1 LRPSVI
7 AEAVVIPQQS
17 SNDPAAVDG
26 RRSGSVVRQ
35 LDFGCVEG
43 AAAGARLQ
51 RAVGSPAPR
60 SQLSPAL
67 GSEKRRAPQHALGAP
82 CPEHWASPCGVS
94 RSSLGELL
102 EWDSSLRSEVPQG
115 TCLTYSPTLAELSPL
130 RSFFS
135 VDASVQS
142 RAMSASPCAA
152 HCERTA
158 VRADRDRQKSP
169 KATGA
174 KKVAPTS
181 KAASPLA
188 GVLDRDVSAQLL
200 RALRVGARTP
210 RGSIMVQLRLCG
222 CGCGVHLEPTAVASA
237 PCSPAMGSNISPAKD
252 LQGRKSRSPGRRLS
266 GHGKPQGALSPQG
279 AGPLPREKL
288 RTAAPLARRS
298 SSAPLYGYRSLAAP
312 VRSSTGR
319 SPRLGG
325 AAPRSPR
332 AWGTSSGPQR
342 GVEMSLSD
350 LQSTVRAI
358 RARYVD
364 RFLGCPTSGLA
375 SAPRVLGQSQRNHRD
390 WPYVSEYGTTTKT
403 TATRGSASIQV

>member
-1 LRPSVI
+1 DPDLLSASSISFGREDARLRFGDASKELRRRSKDATKEPQVAVLRPSVI

-94 RSSLGELL
+94 RSTLGELL

-210 RGSIMVQLRLCG
+210 RGSIMVQQ
-222 CGCGVHLEPTAVASA
+222 P
-237 PCSPAMGSNISPAKD
+237 
-252 LQGRKSRSPGRRLS
+252 
-266 GHGKPQGALSPQG
+266 
-279 AGPLPREKL
+279 
-288 RTAAPLARRS
+288 
-298 SSAPLYGYRSLAAP
+298 
-312 VRSSTGR
+312 
-319 SPRLGG
+319 
-325 AAPRSPR
+325 
-332 AWGTSSGPQR
+332 
-342 GVEMSLSD
+342 
-350 LQSTVRAI
+350 
-358 RARYVD
+358 
-364 RFLGCPTSGLA
+364 
-375 SAPRVLGQSQRNHRD
+375 
-390 WPYVSEYGTTTKT
+390 
-403 TATRGSASIQV
+403 